1 MLYLLSTIPEE
12 EREIPQEIPGTGETK
27 TVYEMTVKELKEVK
41 QKLKE
46 EQEQIQTFKKLLSDE
61 QNKEPIIKEV
71 IPETIKKKLQELQIR
86 NGDLEKHK
94 NEISEYQK
102 KKNEIQNEVNNLLEI
117 ARKMRDKDN
126 KKTQQSYI
134 ITAVAGSI
142 RTLEQ
147 KHAEIKQLFKQDI
160 ELDTFSR
167 NTLKLKADF
176 LIDLANEIYD
186 YIEKENIINVE

>member
-1 MLYLLSTIPEE
+1 
-12 EREIPQEIPGTGETK
+12 
-27 TVYEMTVKELKEVK
+27 
-41 QKLKE
+41 
-46 EQEQIQTFKKLLSDE
+46 
-61 QNKEPIIKEV
+61 
-71 IPETIKKKLQELQIR
+71 
-86 NGDLEKHK
+86 
-94 NEISEYQK
+94 
-102 KKNEIQNEVNNLLEI
+102 LEI